1 MKALFKKHIE
11 HRVTQAKKL
20 LEEEHLDCLFIESGF
35 PEYYYLDDQPTFF
48 KANPHFNFFCPDP
61 GQGHLLKITKDSEK
75 PILFYYIPD
84 DFWHEVSSLKG
95 EFWEDF
101 FNIKIFNDTEK
112 AWKEAEEPNKQ
123 CAVVSPNSEMARK
136 HFCQPASS
144 TLLSKLHWIRSQKS
158 DYEIECIRL
167 ANKKAAK
174 GHLRARDCF
183 LDGAS
188 EWTLFMEYLLASD
201 QREGEIPYNS
211 IVALGKNSAILHY
224 QFPKKDGS
232 GSTFLIDAGA
242 RVHGY
247 CSDITR
253 TYVQNSVDTEYKE
266 ILARV
271 ESNQKALCAMV
282 SPGVDY
288 VAIHRA
294 SYQMVA
300 QILIDFNLFSGSLEE
315 ALAAKVPFHFYP
327 HGIGHPLGIQVHDVG
342 AKQNDSSGTTI
353 NQPTDFPYLRTLRTI
368 QAQDVLTI
376 EPGFYFIP
384 LLLEQLKKNESISK
398 KVNWAMIEK
407 FSQYGGIRIEDN
419 VVALK
424 SGSDN
429 LTRPFLP

>member
-1 MKALFKKHIE
+1 MKELFKKHIE
-11 HRVTQAKKL
+11 HRVTQAKKI
-20 LEEEHLDCLFIESGF
+20 LEEEQLDCLFLESGF
-35 PEYYYLDDQPTFF
+35 PENYYLDDQPTFF
-48 KANPHFNFFCPDP
+48 KPNPHFNFFCPDS
-61 GQGHLLKITKDSEK
+61 GQGHILKISKDSDK
-75 PILFYYIPD
+75 PSLFYFIPE

-101 FNIKIFNDTEK
+101 FDIKVFNDVEK
-112 AWKEAEEPNKQ
+112 AWQEAEEPSKD
-123 CAVVSPNSEMARK
+123 CAVISPNTQLAQK
-136 HFCQPASS
+136 HHCQPASS
-144 TLLSKLHWIRSQKS
+144 LLLSKLHWTRSQKS

-167 ANKKAAK
+167 SNEKAAK

-183 LDGAS
+183 LEGGS
-188 EWTLFMEYLLASD
+188 EWTIFMEYLVASD
-201 QREGEIPYNS
+201 QRENEIPYNS
-211 IVALGKNSAILHY
+211 IVALDRNSAVLHY
-224 QFPKKDGS
+224 QFPKKEGS

-253 TYVQNSVDTEYKE
+253 TYVQNSVDTQYKE

-288 VAIHRA
+288 VDIHRA
-294 SYQMVA
+294 SYEMVA

-315 ALAAKVPFHFYP
+315 ALASKVPFHFYP
-327 HGIGHPLGIQVHDVG
+327 HGIGHPLGLQVHDVG
-342 AKQNDSSGTTI
+342 AKQNDASGKPI
-353 NQPTDFPYLRTLRTI
+353 QQPEDFPYLRTLRTI

-384 LLLEQLKKNESISK
+384 LLIKPLKENPSISK
-398 KVNWAMIEK
+398 KINWSLIESLSK
-407 FSQYGGIRIEDN
+407 YGGIRIEDN
-419 VVALK
+419 VVALEG
-424 SGSDN
+424 GSKN